1 MIKTKDAEVSR
12 RLTSMHLGRGL
23 RLLLLIEK
31 TLELFGHFGEER
43 HDVNPIRLSNR
54 DKRFNVLGEVDKS
67 D

>member
-1 MIKTKDAEVSR
+1 
-12 RLTSMHLGRGL
+12 MHLGRGL

-54 DKRFNVLGEVDKS
+54 DKRFNVFGEVDKS